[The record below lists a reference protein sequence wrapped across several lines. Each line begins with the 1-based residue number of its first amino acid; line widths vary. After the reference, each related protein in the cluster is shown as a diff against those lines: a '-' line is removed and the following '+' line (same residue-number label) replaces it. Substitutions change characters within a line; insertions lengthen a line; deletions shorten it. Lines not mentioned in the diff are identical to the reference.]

1 MGSATSLVTVSVGP
15 PAANGTTN
23 VIVPVGF
30 HAVNDG
36 ELDGATLCGAALCD
50 AALCGTA
57 LAGADADGLAPA
69 VVHALTTATTAMPMS
84 HPGMS
89 RRPLCRCALG
99 V

>member
-36 ELDGATLCGAALCD
+36 EGDGATLCGAT
-50 AALCGTA
+50 LCGAA
-57 LAGADADGLAPA
+57 LAGADADGLAPV
-69 VVHALTTATTAMPMS
+69 VVHALTTATTATLMS
-84 HPGMS
+84 HRGMS
-89 RRPLCRCALG
+89 RRPVCRCAMG